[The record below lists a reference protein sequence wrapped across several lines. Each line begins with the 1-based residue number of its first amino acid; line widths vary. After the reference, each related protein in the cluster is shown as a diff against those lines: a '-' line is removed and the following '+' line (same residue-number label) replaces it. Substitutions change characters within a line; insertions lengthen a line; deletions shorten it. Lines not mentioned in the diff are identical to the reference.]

1 MAAGKIEAVVYETL
15 GWLEKNQLAGQV
27 TIEMILF
34 ARASTTRD
42 RCLEHASRSFA
53 WTTSEF
59 HGPRGKVPAE
69 QKC

>member
-34 ARASTTRD
+34 ARTSATRA
-42 RCLEHASRSFA
+42 R
-53 WTTSEF
+53 
-59 HGPRGKVPAE
+59 
-69 QKC
+69 